1 MPTVEL
7 LTSNQATGR
16 AVRLGRVQVI
26 PIYPITPQSAMLGEI
41 TRDVQ
46 AGRLTCEF
54 INMESDYA
62 AMAAAI
68 GASLGGTR
76 VFTATNSQGLLFMA
90 EHLYTASGSRCPIV
104 MAVVNRGISVPHT
117 RYADHNDALGVNRA
131 GWIQVFC
138 EDASEVLETCLQLYR
153 VCEDRRVRLPGMF
166 CYESFIHSNTAEG
179 VLVPDAEVVDR
190 WLGPPQV
197 EALLDPADPRG
208 LNPPTPPEWYTEFKY
223 AEHQAMAR
231 ALRVIPEVAA
241 SYAEAFQ
248 TRPRGLLELTEGT
261 KRCVVVA
268 MGSLV
273 KAARRA
279 VKELQAEGIPAGV
292 CKVRVYRPFPVEALR
307 EAIGEAE
314 VVVTM
319 DRNCASGGNGALYE
333 EVRSALY
340 GLPRAPRVVGVIG
353 GLAGRDVTIPQIKDL
368 VQRAVRRS
376 SPFDA
381 PDGTVHWL
389 GLVRDRVR
397 DESPQ
402 FHPAARTR

>member
-1 MPTVEL
+1 
-7 LTSNQATGR
+7 
-16 AVRLGRVQVI
+16 
-26 PIYPITPQSAMLGEI
+26 
-41 TRDVQ
+41 
-46 AGRLTCEF
+46 
-54 INMESDYA
+54 
-62 AMAAAI
+62 
-68 GASLGGTR
+68 
-76 VFTATNSQGLLFMA
+76 
-90 EHLYTASGSRCPIV
+90 
-104 MAVVNRGISVPHT
+104 
-117 RYADHNDALGVNRA
+117 
-131 GWIQVFC
+131 
-138 EDASEVLETCLQLYR
+138 
-153 VCEDRRVRLPGMF
+153 
-166 CYESFIHSNTAEG
+166 
-179 VLVPDAEVVDR
+179 
-190 WLGPPQV
+190 
-197 EALLDPADPRG
+197 
-208 LNPPTPPEWYTEFKY
+208 
-223 AEHQAMAR
+223 
-231 ALRVIPEVAA
+231 A

-248 TRPRGLLELTEGT
+248 TKPRGLLELTEGT
-261 KRCVVVA
+261 KRCVVVT

-307 EAIGEAE
+307 GAIGEAE
-314 VVVTM
+314 VVVTL

-402 FHPAARTR
+402 FHPVARTR

>member
-1 MPTVEL
+1 MAPVEL
-7 LTSNQATGR
+7 LTANQATAR
-16 AVRLGRVQVI
+16 VLRLARVQVI
-26 PIYPITPQSAMLGEI
+26 PIYPITPQSAMLGDI
-41 TRDVQ
+41 ARDVQ
-46 AGRLTCEF
+46 AGRLRCEF

-138 EDASEVLETCLQLYR
+138 EDAQEVLETCLQLYK
-153 VCEDRRVRLPGMF
+153 VCEDHRVRFPGMF

-179 VLVPDAEVVDR
+179 VAVPEAAAVDR

-197 EALLDPADPRG
+197 EALLDPAEPRG

-223 AEHQAMAR
+223 AEHLAMAR
-231 ALRVIPEVAA
+231 ALTVLPEVAA
-241 SYAEAFQ
+241 SYAETFR
-248 TRPRGLLELTEGT
+248 TIPRGLVDLTGGP
-261 KRCVVVA
+261 KGCVVVT
-268 MGSLV
+268 MGSMV

-279 VKELQAEGIPAGV
+279 VKELQREGVAAGL
-292 CKVRVYRPFPVEALR
+292 CKVRVYRPFPAEALR
-307 EAIGEAE
+307 QALGDAE
-314 VVVTM
+314 VVLTL
-319 DRNCASGGNGALYE
+319 DRNCAAGGDGVLYE

-340 GLPRAPRVVGVIG
+340 GLPRAPRVLGVIG
-353 GLAGRDVTIPQIKDL
+353 GLGGRDVTVAQIVDL
-368 VQRAVRRS
+368 VRRALKRS
-376 SPFDA
+376 SPFDG

-402 FHPAARTR
+402 FHPAARKG